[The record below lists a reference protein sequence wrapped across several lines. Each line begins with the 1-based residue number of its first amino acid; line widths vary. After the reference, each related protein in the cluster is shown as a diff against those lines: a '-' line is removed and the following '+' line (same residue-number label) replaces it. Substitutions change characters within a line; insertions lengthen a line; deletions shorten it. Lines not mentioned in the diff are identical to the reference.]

1 MLKKVT
7 PGELELL
14 RKELE
19 VYEIRLDGVIEVFPG
34 FMEYLASALYA
45 PPHEDEA
52 PSWGMLFLESIPDS
66 ATEMIDEYIPTFS
79 DGEST
84 FGLQLRDDP
93 QIRTAAFDHVLLDS
107 QILQLC
113 QSTHEAAIVRNEN
126 RLTIFHN
133 GKIHICEQRIWRTLG
148 DLTSAMQKILTH
160 YPGLPHDQFTSILGF
175 AYYEL
180 SLRKI
185 GATLVYWLKPEYNT
199 SSTIKD
205 AFQLNFNSPSHQK
218 MVRQYIAFNDG
229 AVIINCE
236 NRVLGGQ
243 VHLLYS
249 QKSKELIESYPGTR
263 HTSACRFSY
272 DQPDA
277 LVVTVSKDGPVS
289 VFSDGCNIATL
300 DYSSVQPN
308 EELLE
313 IAREFRKESGFE
325 ETYQKSC
332 SSCGKNY
339 HITLLKFKGWSKE
352 NSVKCYI
359 CGNELEKTECFK
371 IDSVLLKSVG

>member
-133 GKIHICEQRIWRTLG
+133 GKIHIC
-148 DLTSAMQKILTH
+148 
-160 YPGLPHDQFTSILGF
+160 
-175 AYYEL
+175 
-180 SLRKI
+180 
-185 GATLVYWLKPEYNT
+185 
-199 SSTIKD
+199 
-205 AFQLNFNSPSHQK
+205 
-218 MVRQYIAFNDG
+218 
-229 AVIINCE
+229 
-236 NRVLGGQ
+236 
-243 VHLLYS
+243 
-249 QKSKELIESYPGTR
+249 
-263 HTSACRFSY
+263 
-272 DQPDA
+272 
-277 LVVTVSKDGPVS
+277 
-289 VFSDGCNIATL
+289 
-300 DYSSVQPN
+300 
-308 EELLE
+308 
-313 IAREFRKESGFE
+313 
-325 ETYQKSC
+325 
-332 SSCGKNY
+332 
-339 HITLLKFKGWSKE
+339 
-352 NSVKCYI
+352 
-359 CGNELEKTECFK
+359 
-371 IDSVLLKSVG
+371 